1 MPFRLKNLP
10 FRIKNLPFPFK
21 RTRLSETKTC
31 LCKVWIL
38 KKFRF
43 VEQTHKSN
51 RICKTSAKQELHLL
65 LSLSCFVHYAF
76 SKVGYIFSAFDDIRF
91 VAKFIVIRTEKYT
104 LPFLPFKNQIGSFFR
119 DKAKYF
125 HETRLSK

>member
-1 MPFRLKNLP
+1 MYSRAHINSFQLWRPNFVAM
-10 FRIKNLPFPFK
+10 
-21 RTRLSETKTC
+21 TK
-31 LCKVWIL
+31 LFFEI
-38 KKFRF
+38 KFRF
-43 VEQTHKSN
+43 VEQTHKRN
-51 RICKTSAKQELHLL
+51 RICNTSAKQELHLL
-65 LSLSCFVHYAF
+65 LSLSCFLHYAF

-119 DKAKYF
+119 DKVKYF